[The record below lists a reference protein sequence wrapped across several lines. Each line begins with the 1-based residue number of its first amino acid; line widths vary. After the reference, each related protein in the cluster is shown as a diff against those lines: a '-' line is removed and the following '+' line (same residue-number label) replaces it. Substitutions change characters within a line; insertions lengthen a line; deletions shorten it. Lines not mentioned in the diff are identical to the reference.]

1 MIRLKVKEI
10 AQRKNLSQSRLGRLA
25 DIDQGT
31 MRRIF
36 NDPAPNI
43 TLETLNRLA
52 RALRMHPA
60 DLIEYEPD
68 PLREEGFISE

>member
-1 MIRLKVKEI
+1 MIHLKVTEI
-10 AQRKNLSQSRLGRLA
+10 ARQKNLSQSRLSRLA

-36 NDPAPNI
+36 HDPTPNI

-52 RALRMHPA
+52 RALRMQPA

-68 PLREEGFISE
+68 PPREEDF

>member
-10 AQRKNLSQSRLGRLA
+10 AQQKNISQSRLSRLA

-36 NDPAPNI
+36 NDPSPNI

-52 RALRMHPA
+52 KALHMHPS
-60 DLIEYEPD
+60 DLLVYEPD
-68 PLREEGFISE
+68 PPREENF

>member
-1 MIRLKVKEI
+1 MIRLKVKEVA
-10 AQRKNLSQSRLGRLA
+10 AQKHISQSRLSRLA

-36 NDPAPNI
+36 NDPRSNI

-52 RALRMHPA
+52 RTLRVQPG
-60 DLIEYEPD
+60 DLLEYETD
-68 PLREEGFISE
+68 PPPSVE

>member
-1 MIRLKVKEI
+1 MIHLRVKEI
-10 AQRKNLSQSRLGRLA
+10 AQQKNISQSRLGRLA

-36 NDPAPNI
+36 NHPTPNI

-52 RALRMHPA
+52 GALRMHPS

-68 PLREEGFISE
+68 PPREEVF

>member
-10 AQRKNLSQSRLGRLA
+10 AQEKSLSQSRLGRLA

-36 NDPAPNI
+36 HDPTPNI

-52 RALRMHPA
+52 RALHMHPA
-60 DLIEYEPD
+60 ELIDYEPD
-68 PLREEGFISE
+68 PPHTENF

>member
-1 MIRLKVKEI
+1 MIHLRVKEV
-10 AQRKNLSQSRLGRLA
+10 AARKGVSQSRLSRLA

-36 NDPAPNI
+36 NDPRSNI

-52 RALRMHPA
+52 RALGVQPG
-60 DLIEYEPD
+60 DLLEYEPD
-68 PLREEGFISE
+68 PPPSLE